1 MRMTETPFESPPGG
15 ARPIDA
21 YGAGGFRIGGTRR
34 EGSLILL
41 ETGEAL
47 PWSGELTPEALA
59 PLWAAAGDVILLGL
73 GLRLEAPPPGAL
85 REAAEAAG
93 AGLDP
98 MSTAAAC
105 RAYNVLIS
113 EGRRVSAALKAV

>member
-1 MRMTETPFESPPGG
+1 MRMTEIPPESSGG

-21 YGAGGFRIGGTRR
+21 YGAGGFRIGGARR
-34 EGSLILL
+34 EGSLLL
-41 ETGEAL
+41 LDTGAIL
-47 PWSGELTPEALA
+47 PWSGDLTPEALA
-59 PLWAAAGDVILLGL
+59 PLWAAAGDVVLLGL
-73 GLRLEAPPPGAL
+73 GARLDAPPPEAL
-85 REAAEAAG
+85 RAAAEAAG

-105 RAYNVLIS
+105 RAYNVLLF

>member
-1 MRMTETPFESPPGG
+1 MRMTEIPFEG

-34 EGSLILL
+34 EGSLFIL
-41 ETGEAL
+41 ETGEIL

-73 GLRLEAPPPGAL
+73 GLRLEAPPPASV
-85 REAAEAAG
+85 RAAAEAAG
-93 AGLDP
+93 LGLDP
-98 MSTAAAC
+98 MSTASAC
-105 RAYNVLIS
+105 RAYNVLVS
-113 EGRRVSAALKAV
+113 EGRSVSAALRAV

>member
-1 MRMTETPFESPPGG
+1 MRMNEIPFEG

-21 YGAGGFRIGGTRR
+21 YGAGGFRCGGIRH
-34 EGSLILL
+34 EGSILILD
-41 ETGEAL
+41 TGEIR
-47 PWSGELTPEALA
+47 PWSGELTPEALHE
-59 PLWAAAGDVILLGL
+59 LWPAAGDVILLGL
-73 GLRLEAPPPGAL
+73 GLRLEAPPPVIL

-113 EGRRVSAALKAV
+113 EGRRVSAAILAV